1 MVAKGHE
8 SLPEGRLA
16 LAKMMTPHW
25 FVEHGK
31 HILTASVA
39 IAALLFF
46 LLPLSKRFTSGRA
59 DYLKAE
65 TAFSTWAAQ
74 EKHDLAL
81 FKQVSDPLARH
92 PELAAKFG
100 AMIAQRLL
108 TLGETKLAE
117 SYAQAALKRTHA
129 LLSPY
134 HALFSEN
141 TLLISQ
147 GRLQEALEA
156 AYQLKNRMA
165 QDDVLWTNDKYSTK
179 GGRTLYAYNLLRIA
193 SLEREV
199 GSQNGERAAWDDILH
214 NAGWEGRTTQAKTYD
229 PEAFK
234 ILAENFQTGDVSL
247 VDFIHQRKKELG
259 RVVN

>member
-1 MVAKGHE
+1 MAAEGHE

-25 FVEHGK
+25 FVEQGK
-31 HILTASVA
+31 HILIASAA

-46 LLPLSKRFTSGRA
+46 LFPLSKRFSSGRA

-100 AMIAQRLL
+100 TLIAQRLL

-141 TLLISQ
+141 TLRISQ

-165 QDDVLWTNDKYSTK
+165 QDDVLWTNSGHATK
-179 GGRTLYAYNLLRIA
+179 GGRALYAYNLLRIA
-193 SLEREV
+193 SLERET
-199 GSQNGERAAWDDILH
+199 GSKNGEKAAWDEILY
-214 NAGWEGRTTQAKTYD
+214 NAGWEGQTAHSKTYD

-247 VDFIHQRKKELG
+247 VDFIQQRKKELG
-259 RVVN
+259 RLGN